1 MNGFFYGYKFKVLMA
16 AVAIFM
22 LGVVVLPDIMYN
34 SAMKVDVIKAKKES
48 VEIIQSGVGKIVSAD
63 EKTVISDYDLVIKKV
78 LVKDGEYVK
87 KGDKIIEVDVEATKG
102 YYLSEQDFET
112 ADKIKRY
119 ITAEKDG
126 YISKLGVK
134 SNINLPSGTEM
145 FTLIPTDSLKAVTS
159 IGESKL
165 RDLKAG
171 QKVRISG
178 TAFSGEYDGVIDS
191 IGAYAETSADGSS
204 GVNTVVAINNADR
217 RLKSG
222 YTVNLKIVVENI
234 DDAVSLPESAV
245 SQDNND
251 EYVYV
256 YKNGSAQKKSVKTK
270 SYSMGKVILLSGIDE
285 GESVI
290 KNAGSLKGESV
301 NVIANVKSEEK

>member
-1 MNGFFYGYKFKVLMA
+1 MNGFFNGYKFKVLMA

-22 LGVVVLPDIMYN
+22 LGAVVLPDIMYN

-48 VEIIQSGVGKIVSAD
+48 VEIIQSGVGKIVSTD

-87 KGDKIIEVDVEATKG
+87 KGDKIIEVDVQATKG
-102 YYLSEQDFET
+102 YYLSEQDFEN

-145 FTLIPTDSLKAVTS
+145 FTLIPTDSLKAVTN

-165 RDLKAG
+165 RDLKVG

-178 TAFSGEYDGVIDS
+178 TAFSGEYEGEIDS

-204 GVNTVVAINNADR
+204 GVNTVVTINNADR

-222 YTVNLKIVVENI
+222 YTVNLKIVVDDIEN
-234 DDAVSLPESAV
+234 AVSLPESAV

-270 SYSMGKVILLSGIDE
+270 SYSMGKVILLSGVEE

-290 KNAGSLKGESV
+290 KNADSLTGESV
-301 NVIANVKSEEK
+301 NVIANVKSDGK